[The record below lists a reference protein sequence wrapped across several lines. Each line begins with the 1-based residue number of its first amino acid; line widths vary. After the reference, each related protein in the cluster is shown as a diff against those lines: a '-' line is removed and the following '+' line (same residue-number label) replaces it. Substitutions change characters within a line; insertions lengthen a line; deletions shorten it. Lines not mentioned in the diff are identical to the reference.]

1 MERRTVRRQ
10 CKVAWLVLIV
20 AILLSAGLGPACGG
34 GAPSYRL
41 TVAFNTSVTQA
52 DMDEVDQLIR
62 RFDSSAEM
70 LVTESFP
77 PTGHVVVK
85 TGTPDF
91 CQNVES
97 ALDALP
103 SVANVTCERLN
114 DGSAG
119 GG

>member
-1 MERRTVRRQ
+1 MRVQ
-10 CKVAWLVLIV
+10 CPVARVIAIAAVTV
-20 AILLSAGLGPACGG
+20 AISVACGG

-41 TVAFNTSVTQA
+41 TVAFNSSVTQT
-52 DMDEVDQLIR
+52 DMDEVQQLVR
-62 RFDSSAEM
+62 GYDSAAEM
-70 LVTESFP
+70 LVTETFP

-91 CQNVES
+91 CRKIEA

-103 SVANVTCERLN
+103 SVANVSCERL
-114 DGSAG
+114 DGGSDG

>member
-1 MERRTVRRQ
+1 MRRQ
-10 CKVAWLVLIV
+10 RKFALLVPFL
-20 AILLSAGLGPACGG
+20 AILLSVSLAPACGG

-41 TVAFNTSVTQA
+41 TVAFNASVTQA

-62 RFDSSAEM
+62 RFDSDAEM
-70 LVTESFP
+70 LVTETFP
-77 PTGHVVVK
+77 PTGHVVVE

-91 CQNVES
+91 CRNVES

-103 SVANVTCERLN
+103 FIANVTCERLN

-119 GG
+119 NG